1 EGVRYFEVRFAPQLH
16 AHAGMGM
23 DEVLRAVNRG
33 LAKAAAKANRRLRR
47 GDPTVDEPEYTYAIT
62 VCAMR
67 YFDENFSAYYK
78 DLFRVHP
85 FSPPKQ
91 VLQFGSLE
99 LAQAAVAIRDRWG
112 IPITGFDLAG
122 REKGYPAED
131 HRRAYEYAHKN
142 FLKKTVHA
150 GEAYGPESIFQAI
163 TDLHADRLGHGYY
176 LLSPN
181 MVAAPNIKDKKE
193 YVRRLAEYIADRR
206 ITLEV
211 CLTSNMQ
218 TNPTI
223 KDLSR
228 HAFKGMRAARLSTTL
243 CTDNRLVSNTTVTKE
258 LMLAIR
264 HFGLTSHELKNI
276 VIYGFKRS
284 FYPGSYI
291 EKRTYVRRIIDF
303 YERVEAAHMPPG
315 GFWNQTR
322 PRDL

>member
-1 EGVRYFEVRFAPQLH
+1 
-16 AHAGMGM
+16 
-23 DEVLRAVNRG
+23 
-33 LAKAAAKANRRLRR
+33 
-47 GDPTVDEPEYTYAIT
+47 
-62 VCAMR
+62 
-67 YFDENFSAYYK
+67 
-78 DLFRVHP
+78 
-85 FSPPKQ
+85 
-91 VLQFGSLE
+91 
-99 LAQAAVAIRDRWG
+99 
-112 IPITGFDLAG
+112 
-122 REKGYPAED
+122 
-131 HRRAYEYAHKN
+131 
-142 FLKKTVHA
+142 
-150 GEAYGPESIFQAI
+150 
-163 TDLHADRLGHGYY
+163 
-176 LLSPN
+176 
-181 MVAAPNIKDKKE
+181 MVAAPGIKDKKE

-258 LMLAIR
+258 LILAIQN
-264 HFGLTSHELKNI
+264 FGLTSHELKNI